1 MGYYLSK
8 IFCLEPTNP
17 NSQVLIKPQVQPSQ
31 QDLTIINLKNL
42 RDDLFNQKKRMN
54 LSIQKTESEIKA
66 HLVKKNKESALYAIK
81 RKKLFEEY
89 LSTADDKY
97 LFINKAIMEVEKS
110 ICDKD
115 LNDVMKQTN
124 GLLKDIQKSID
135 LEVIEEMKENFAVVD
150 EQKNAFNNLFNQY
163 NIKDELDDEYNKY
176 EAEIAKDQFNE
187 IEKNQVKVKEIQNN
201 HYVSNEKNIDLEKN
215 NDNTI
220 EEKLIQLE

>member
-1 MGYYLSK
+1 MGYYISK
-8 IFCLEPTNP
+8 IFCLEASHP
-17 NSQVLIKPQVQPSQ
+17 NAQVQAKPQASQ

-110 ICDKD
+110 IIDKD

-135 LEVIEEMKENFAVVD
+135 LEVIEEMKENFANVD

-163 NIKDELDDEYNKY
+163 NINDELDDEYNKY
-176 EAEIAKDQFNE
+176 EADIAKDQFNE
-187 IEKNQVKVKEIQNN
+187 IEKNQVKIKEIIKND
-201 HYVSNEKNIDLEKN
+201 HVLNEKNMVGEKN
-215 NDNTI
+215 DNII
-220 EEKLIQLE
+220 EEKLAQLE